1 MLSEPAGDVPAEEW
15 AEYRRQVDEAK
26 ARGDRLILLVSMRPA
41 ESPRTEKGVTY
52 CGTELD
58 ALLLKT
64 SMLASRLGKKSL
76 LDDVMKN
83 LSGNLIRPLAN
94 PEAVEEGG

>member
-1 MLSEPAGDVPAEEW
+1 MKP
-15 AEYRRQVDEAK
+15 R
-26 ARGDRLILLVSMRPA
+26 

-64 SMLASRLGKKSL
+64 SMLPSRLGNKSL
-76 LDDVMKN
+76 LDDVMKS
-83 LSGNLIRPLAN
+83 LSGNVIGPRSQTRADAPSHLPGKPDEQAN
-94 PEAVEEGG
+94 T